1 MRVIPKMA
9 VSVNI
14 LFTDGAFLFSAKT
27 YYIFF
32 GVYGGNVTMC
42 KIVYVAKVGITFPG
56 LALQFL

>member
-1 MRVIPKMA
+1 MRVIPNMA

-14 LFTDGAFLFSAKT
+14 LFTYEGFLFSAKA

-32 GVYGGNVTMC
+32 GVHGGNVTMC
-42 KIVYVAKVGITFPG
+42 KIVCVAKVGITFPG